1 VFGVNNRGVVS
12 FLDNIDNS
20 DKMKGCG
27 DIMMIGD
34 ESMTGQ
40 RDGHWLHICYLSCSN
55 NCWLL

>member
-1 VFGVNNRGVVS
+1 MFGVNNRGVVS

-55 NCWLL
+55 NC